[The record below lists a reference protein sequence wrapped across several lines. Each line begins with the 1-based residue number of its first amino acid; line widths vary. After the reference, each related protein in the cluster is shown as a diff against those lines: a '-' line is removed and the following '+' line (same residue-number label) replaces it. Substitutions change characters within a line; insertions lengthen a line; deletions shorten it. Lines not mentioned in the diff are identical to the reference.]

1 MPILQNK
8 LVIKSIEALHDE
20 ALSLVP
26 DNSSNRGATVP
37 PAVLTAAPLQET
49 SIDTPSNQSEN
60 APSEAAIDHDIMA
73 RIDHLLKKLDETD
86 DITVTPQPDE
96 DNQPD
101 TGRKTG
107 IGCGTPTADNTTAND
122 PANTDGPVS
131 SNEAYHKNENKMRD
145 TNSDGI
151 VDNTTNKSS
160 VETDNEV
167 DNDTVNGL
175 TANDQFVETALPD
188 QTKTLADIAAAIYQ
202 ERQQAF
208 DAPAADASL
217 NNTTSIDMDTL
228 SANIADEVRRTVSA
242 LITAELPQMVQNAVS
257 EAIYELPT
265 NARDQ
270 LTPTTGKSSAAINI
284 AVRKPAVTKKTSKK
298 KPATKKA
305 TGKTPQKKK
314 LSVKKGK
321 ANKAA
326 TKKATPST

>member
-1 MPILQNK
+1 MF
-8 LVIKSIEALHDE
+8 
-20 ALSLVP
+20 
-26 DNSSNRGATVP
+26 
-37 PAVLTAAPLQET
+37 
-49 SIDTPSNQSEN
+49 
-60 APSEAAIDHDIMA
+60 
-73 RIDHLLKKLDETD
+73 
-86 DITVTPQPDE
+86 
-96 DNQPD
+96 
-101 TGRKTG
+101 
-107 IGCGTPTADNTTAND
+107 
-122 PANTDGPVS
+122 
-131 SNEAYHKNENKMRD
+131 
-145 TNSDGI
+145 
-151 VDNTTNKSS
+151 
-160 VETDNEV
+160 ETDN
-167 DNDTVNGL
+167 DASDDTINAM
-175 TANDQFVETALPD
+175 TANDQHLETAPPD

-217 NNTTSIDMDTL
+217 NNTTPIDMDTL

-305 TGKTPQKKK
+305 TDKTPQKKK

-321 ANKAA
+321 ANI
-326 TKKATPST
+326 